1 MRSPQNTS
9 NLLILVSTPWQL
21 FCALGLLFGPYR
33 HARRT
38 LALIDQRDDRRD
50 PWRSVLENLQEPG
63 LSVVTLPAIGKS
75 PLAKLRHTRGVLR
88 QVAALVEQ
96 VQPDEIIGGNDRRV
110 EFQYAMAQ
118 ASRHRYTVGAYLDDG
133 TFSYSGL
140 SNVRR
145 RRGERWLNW
154 IEQITGR
161 LHYGR
166 WYDKPAALGLSRWV
180 EYAWLA
186 FPQHAHPQLLAK
198 PRFGLDPYWYRR
210 SDVLALCRRLIE
222 GEQAGAGL
230 QNFDR
235 LLLLPHDHLLRAD
248 AELRATLSRQINTA
262 RSIGERIAVKRHPRS
277 TAWVL
282 DADRS
287 GVIELQ
293 AQLPIE
299 AYAPWLAQARIVGT
313 LSTALLS
320 LRWLC
325 PDATITALNPS
336 GEIRDPL
343 QALYQR
349 LGIGEPAAV
358 NALGSWQRI
367 AGVAPAANQTWL
379 LVG

>member
-1 MRSPQNTS
+1 MKIIAIVLSLASITS
-9 NLLILVSTPWQL
+9 AAGAAEL
-21 FCALGLLFGPYR
+21 
-33 HARRT
+33 
-38 LALIDQRDDRRD
+38 
-50 PWRSVLENLQEPG
+50 
-63 LSVVTLPAIGKS
+63 
-75 PLAKLRHTRGVLR
+75 KL
-88 QVAALVEQ
+88 
-96 VQPDEIIGGNDRRV
+96 
-110 EFQYAMAQ
+110 
-118 ASRHRYTVGAYLDDG
+118 
-133 TFSYSGL
+133 
-140 SNVRR
+140 
-145 RRGERWLNW
+145 
-154 IEQITGR
+154 
-161 LHYGR
+161 

-210 SDVLALCRRLIE
+210 SDVLALCRRLIQ

-248 AELRATLSRQINTA
+248 AELRATLSRQIDTA
-262 RSIGERIAVKRHPRS
+262 RRSGERIAVKRHPRS

-287 GVIELQ
+287 GVIELE

-349 LGIGEPAAV
+349 LGIGSGEPAVASG
-358 NALGSWQRI
+358 LGNWQRI